1 MTRRIV
7 IANRFE
13 IEDRD
18 RDLLSKG
25 SVGDVY
31 RGRDL
36 QTGHPVAIKMLK
48 PELIA
53 NNPELVAR
61 FIREGEALHQLNH
74 PNIVKIIA
82 AVKENE
88 RYYLVM
94 EYIRGVSLRELLET
108 RGALPVPEA
117 LKIAIPIASALTH
130 AHQQGIIH
138 RDLKPANVL
147 LAEDGTPY
155 LTDFSVAYIADSTR
169 LTQTGVRL
177 GTVNYFSPEACN
189 GEKLDE
195 RADVW
200 AVGVILYEM
209 LTGSRP
215 FTGRTIGETAMA
227 ILTRPL
233 PDLSRLCPDAS
244 PTLVELVEGMLEK
257 DRYKRIPRMQLVEEG
272 LKLEAALYQR
282 RTASR

>member
-1 MTRRIV
+1 MAARII

-13 IEDRD
+13 IKDRE
-18 RDLLSKG
+18 RDLLNRG
-25 SVGDVY
+25 SIGDVY
-31 RGRDL
+31 RGWDT
-36 QTGHPVAIKMLK
+36 QTGRPVALK
-48 PELIA
+48 VLHPDLITSS
-53 NNPELVAR
+53 PELVGR
-61 FIREGEALHQLNH
+61 FIREGEALYQLDH

-82 AVKENE
+82 ALKDKGN
-88 RYYLVM
+88 YYLVM
-94 EYIRGVSLRELLET
+94 EYIQGVSLRELLEA

-117 LKIAIPIASALTH
+117 LDIAIPIASALTH
-130 AHQQGIIH
+130 AHKQGIIH

-169 LTQTGVRL
+169 LTQTGTRI

-200 AVGVILYEM
+200 AMGVILYEM
-209 LTGSRP
+209 LTGTRP
-215 FTGRTIGETAMA
+215 FTGKTIGETAMA
-227 ILTRPL
+227 ILTHPL

-244 PTLVELVEGMLEK
+244 PTLVELIEGMLEK
-257 DRYKRIPRMQLVEEG
+257 DRYRRIPRMQLVEEG
-272 LKLEAALYQR
+272 LKLEAALYR
-282 RTASR
+282 RRSAS

>member
-1 MTRRIV
+1 MAARII

-13 IEDRD
+13 IKDRE
-18 RDLLSKG
+18 RDLLNRG
-25 SVGDVY
+25 SIGDVY
-31 RGRDL
+31 RGWDT
-36 QTGHPVAIKMLK
+36 QTGRPVAVKVLH
-48 PELIA
+48 PDLITSS
-53 NNPELVAR
+53 PELVGR
-61 FIREGEALHQLNH
+61 FIREGEALYQLDH

-82 AVKENE
+82 ALKDKGN
-88 RYYLVM
+88 YYLVM
-94 EYIRGVSLRELLET
+94 EYIQGVSLRELLEA

-117 LKIAIPIASALTH
+117 LDIAIPIASALTH
-130 AHQQGIIH
+130 AHKQGIIH

-169 LTQTGVRL
+169 LTQTGTRI

-200 AVGVILYEM
+200 AMGVILYEM
-209 LTGSRP
+209 LTGTRP
-215 FTGRTIGETAMA
+215 FTGKTIGETAMA
-227 ILTRPL
+227 ILTHPL

-244 PTLVELVEGMLEK
+244 PTLVELIEGMLEK
-257 DRYKRIPRMQLVEEG
+257 DRYRRIPRMQLVEEG
-272 LKLEAALYQR
+272 LKLEAALYR
-282 RTASR
+282 RRSAS

>member
-1 MTRRIV
+1 MAARII

-13 IEDRD
+13 IKDRE
-18 RDLLSKG
+18 RDLLNRG
-25 SVGDVY
+25 SIGDVY
-31 RGRDL
+31 RGWDT
-36 QTGHPVAIKMLK
+36 QTGRPVAVKVLH
-48 PELIA
+48 PDLITSS
-53 NNPELVAR
+53 PELVGR
-61 FIREGEALHQLNH
+61 FIREGEALYQLDH

-82 AVKENE
+82 ALKDKGN
-88 RYYLVM
+88 YYLVM
-94 EYIRGVSLRELLET
+94 EYIQGVSLRELLEA

-117 LKIAIPIASALTH
+117 LDIAIPIASALTH
-130 AHQQGIIH
+130 AHKQGIIH

-169 LTQTGVRL
+169 LTQTGTRI

-200 AVGVILYEM
+200 AMGVILYEM
-209 LTGSRP
+209 LTGTRP

-227 ILTRPL
+227 ILTHPL

-244 PTLVELVEGMLEK
+244 PTLVELIEGMLEK
-257 DRYKRIPRMQLVEEG
+257 DRYRRIPRMQLVEEG
-272 LKLEAALYQR
+272 LKLEAALYR
-282 RTASR
+282 RRSAS

>member
-1 MTRRIV
+1 MAGRII

-13 IEDRD
+13 IKDRE
-18 RDLLSKG
+18 RDLLNRG
-25 SVGDVY
+25 SIGDVY
-31 RGRDL
+31 RGWDT
-36 QTGHPVAIKMLK
+36 QTGRPVAVKALH
-48 PELIA
+48 PDLITSS
-53 NNPELVAR
+53 PELVGR
-61 FIREGEALHQLNH
+61 FIREGEALYQLDH

-82 AVKENE
+82 ALKDKGN
-88 RYYLVM
+88 YYLVM
-94 EYIRGVSLRELLET
+94 EYIQGVSLRELLEA

-117 LKIAIPIASALTH
+117 LDIAIPIASALTH
-130 AHQQGIIH
+130 AHKQGIIH

-169 LTQTGVRL
+169 LTQTGTRI

-200 AVGVILYEM
+200 AMGVILYEM
-209 LTGSRP
+209 LTGTRP
-215 FTGRTIGETAMA
+215 FTGKTIGETAMA
-227 ILTRPL
+227 ILTHPL

-244 PTLVELVEGMLEK
+244 PTLVELIEGMLEK
-257 DRYKRIPRMQLVEEG
+257 DRYRRIPRMQLVEEG
-272 LKLEAALYQR
+272 LKLEAALYR
-282 RTASR
+282 RRSAS

>member
-1 MTRRIV
+1 MAARII

-13 IEDRD
+13 IKDRE
-18 RDLLSKG
+18 RDLLNRG
-25 SVGDVY
+25 SIGDVY
-31 RGRDL
+31 RGWDT
-36 QTGHPVAIKMLK
+36 QTGRPVAVKVLH
-48 PELIA
+48 PDLITSS
-53 NNPELVAR
+53 PELVGR
-61 FIREGEALHQLNH
+61 FIREGEALYQLDH

-82 AVKENE
+82 ALKDKGN
-88 RYYLVM
+88 YYLVM
-94 EYIRGVSLRELLET
+94 EYIQGVSLRELLEA

-117 LKIAIPIASALTH
+117 LDIAIPIASALTH
-130 AHQQGIIH
+130 AHKQGVIH

-169 LTQTGVRL
+169 LTQTGTRI

-200 AVGVILYEM
+200 AMGVILYEM
-209 LTGSRP
+209 LTGKRP
-215 FTGRTIGETAMA
+215 FTGKTIGETAMA
-227 ILTRPL
+227 ILTHPL

-244 PTLVELVEGMLEK
+244 PTLVELIEGMLEK

-272 LKLEAALYQR
+272 LKLEAALYR
-282 RTASR
+282 RRSAS